1 MNSELVVVSVPY
13 KPFVSVIQKG
23 CILPNVKFL
32 IVDAKTGFV
41 WKTLFRIFLVLRLY
55 SLALMCKMP
64 RKEYLQFLVYSK
76 NSSTRFLFWSPFF
89 LTWWY
94 AMGKLIK
101 SNKKFCFCWGP
112 VNNAANIHR
121 LEYFIQKSKE
131 DKFAFFSM
139 NPYDAEKYEMQLISQ
154 VYRRFDSL
162 KENKIESD
170 FYFLGKTKG
179 REKILSQIQKVLE
192 EKKFKIDFRIFPD
205 VPKEPVS
212 FEENVL
218 GASKARCIVDI
229 VSSKYRQNGMTLRP
243 LEALF
248 LGKKLIT
255 NYREIVDE
263 DFYHPDNIFVVDE
276 KNFSL
281 EGIEDFMQKPIHK
294 IDEEI
299 VERYEVN
306 HWIQT
311 YFLQGKENAK

>member
-1 MNSELVVVSVPY
+1 MNSDLIIVSVPY

-23 CILPNVKFL
+23 CVLPNVKFL

-41 WKTLFRIFLVLRLY
+41 GKTLFRIFLLLHLY

-64 RKEYLQFLVYSK
+64 KKEYRQFRFYAK
-76 NSSTRFLFWSPFF
+76 KSSTRFLFWSPFF

-94 AMGKLIK
+94 SMGKFLK
-101 SNKKFCFCWGP
+101 KNKKFCFCWGP
-112 VNNAANIHR
+112 INNAANVQRVGH
-121 LEYFIQKSKE
+121 FIEKAKM
-131 DKFAFFSM
+131 DGFSFLTM
-139 NPYDAEKYEMQLISQ
+139 NPDDAEKYEMQLISQ

-162 KENKIESD
+162 KGNKIESD

-179 REKILSQIQKVLE
+179 REEILFRIQKVLE

-205 VPKEPVS
+205 VPREPVS

-218 GASKARCIVDI
+218 GAFKSRCIVDI
-229 VSSKYRQNGMTLRP
+229 VSSKYQQNGMTLRP

-281 EGIEDFMQKPIHK
+281 EGIENFMQKPIHK

-306 HWIQT
+306 HWIQK
-311 YFLQGKENAK
+311 YFLKGKENAK